1 MDYITLEWKT
11 RRFGRIYIYI
21 YMVSLKL
28 QTIDI
33 PTLLRNKI
41 RIKMLSSCVFSVIKN
56 LFRFYSVLLVITA
69 VSQSV
74 RV

>member
-1 MDYITLEWKT
+1 
-11 RRFGRIYIYI
+11 
-21 YMVSLKL
+21 MVSLKL